1 MATMSA
7 SRRVLSLTELVSLI
21 FEFVA
26 VGYLPGDD
34 EGFYMLE
41 NPRRIA
47 SSTSRATLW
56 NCAQVN
62 TLWFREAMRHLWS
75 ELSGSKFGALE
86 SMPLARRQIYMSFV
100 TRLSLVCA
108 PYSSQ
113 RNGLLKGLNFPR
125 VRSVTIQFWEKLKL
139 LYLPKIQSPALRV
152 LDIRLAMIM
161 PTDTHILFDDRVEKR
176 FVERC
181 KVAFAVP
188 FQVH

>member
-1 MATMSA
+1 MSA
-7 SRRVLSLTELVSLI
+7 SQRVLSLAELVSLI

-34 EGFYMLE
+34 EIFYMPE

-47 SSTSRATLW
+47 SSTSRVTLW

-62 TLWFREAMRHLWS
+62 TLWFREAMRYLWS
-75 ELSGSKFGALE
+75 ELSGVKFNALE
-86 SMPLARRQIYMSFV
+86 SILPARRQIYASFV
-100 TRLSLVCA
+100 TRLCLVCA

-125 VRSVTIQFWEKLKL
+125 VRSVAIQFWEKLKL
-139 LYLPKIQSPALRV
+139 LYLPKIHAPALRV
-152 LDIRLAMIM
+152 LDLRLAMIL

-181 KVAFAVP
+181 KVGVARHVS
-188 FQVH
+188 